1 MEYIETDTYIT
12 VQPKGN
18 VVNARQCHTLYKSEG
33 WTLELAKKT
42 YGE

>member
-1 MEYIETDTYIT
+1 MEYVETDTYIT

-18 VVNARQCHTLYKSEG
+18 ITNARQRHTLYKRDG
-33 WTLELAKKT
+33 WTLELAKET